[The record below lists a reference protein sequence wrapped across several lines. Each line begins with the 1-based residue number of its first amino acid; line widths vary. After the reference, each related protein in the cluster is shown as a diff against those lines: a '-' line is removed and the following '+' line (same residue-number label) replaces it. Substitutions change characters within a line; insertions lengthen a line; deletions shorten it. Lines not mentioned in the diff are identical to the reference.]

1 VLVGS
6 AWVAA
11 GRGDQERAARLLGA
25 AAATRDRVGVPA
37 VGAERQEADLLGREA
52 AAALTPEAFQAATAA
67 GRALAPDEALRVALG

>member
-1 VLVGS
+1 
-6 AWVAA
+6 
-11 GRGDQERAARLLGA
+11 
-25 AAATRDRVGVPA
+25 VPA